1 VHDIVLALSLS
12 PTGDWTQAAAIMTF
26 AIPVGIFVV
35 VATWL
40 YFMYTRPHAVPGHRD
55 LVPATGAAVG
65 SGRHA
70 ADAPR
75 STAAQEPPAQ
85 EPPAQQP
92 PPAQPPGSGGYSQG
106 GDYPQGGGGAP
117 GSGGYGQRDGTEG
130 R

>member
-1 VHDIVLALSLS
+1 MHDIVLALSLS

-40 YFMYTRPHAVPGHRD
+40 YFQYTRPHAVPGHRD
-55 LVPATGAAVG
+55 LVPAAGSIG

-70 ADAPR
+70 AGAPR
-75 STAAQEPPAQ
+75 PAAAQPPPAQ
-85 EPPAQQP
+85 QPPAAPQP
-92 PPAQPPGSGGYSQG
+92 PPAQPPGGG
-106 GDYPQGGGGAP
+106 YPQGGGGAP
-117 GSGGYGQRDGTEG
+117 GAGGYGRHDGTEG

>member
-1 VHDIVLALSLS
+1 MHDIVLALSLS

-40 YFMYTRPHAVPGHRD
+40 YFVYTRPHAVPGHRE
-55 LVPATGAAVG
+55 LVPATGSIG

-75 STAAQEPPAQ
+75 PAAAQPPPAQ
-85 EPPAQQP
+85 QPPAAPQP
-92 PPAQPPGSGGYSQG
+92 PPAQPPGGG
-106 GDYPQGGGGAP
+106 YPQGGGGAP
-117 GSGGYGQRDGTEG
+117 GAGEGGQHDGMEG

>member
-35 VATWL
+35 VAAWL
-40 YFMYTRPHAVPGHRD
+40 YFLYTRPHAVPGHRD
-55 LVPATGAAVG
+55 LVPAAAGGAAS

-70 ADAPR
+70 AGGPR
-75 STAAQEPPAQ
+75 PAAQQAPPQQPPAA
-85 EPPAQQP
+85 PQP
-92 PPAQPPGSGGYSQG
+92 PPAQPPGGGYSQG
-106 GDYPQGGGGAP
+106 GGYPPGGGGAP
-117 GSGGYGQRDGTEG
+117 GGGGYGRHDGMEG

>member
-1 VHDIVLALSLS
+1 MVLALSLS

-40 YFMYTRPHAVPGHRD
+40 YFVYTRPHAVPGHRD
-55 LVPATGAAVG
+55 LVPATSGGATG

-70 ADAPR
+70 AGAPR
-75 STAAQEPPAQ
+75 PAAQQPPTS
-85 EPPAQQP
+85 PPP
-92 PPAQPPGSGGYSQG
+92 PPAQPPGGG
-106 GDYPQGGGGAP
+106 YPQGGGPGA
-117 GSGGYGQRDGTEG
+117 GGYGRHDGMEG

>member
-1 VHDIVLALSLS
+1 MHDIVLAVSLS

-40 YFMYTRPHAVPGHRD
+40 YFQYTRPHAVPGHRE
-55 LVPATGAAVG
+55 LVPAAAGGAIG

-70 ADAPR
+70 AGAPR
-75 STAAQEPPAQ
+75 PAAAQQPPAQ
-85 EPPAQQP
+85 RPPADPPP
-92 PPAQPPGSGGYSQG
+92 PPAQPPGGG
-106 GDYPQGGGGAP
+106 YPQGGGAP
-117 GSGGYGQRDGTEG
+117 GAGGYDRHDGMEG